1 MHDKWPQGRIAAPR
15 MSSKQ
20 IGHSNSLIFSLA
32 LSVAVLT
39 ASMTLPSAVSLI
51 FDRARWSFSD
61 GGQEK
66 KRRRKIRE
74 MGKMKKSSLD
84 FSYVKEIRI

>member
-32 LSVAVLT
+32 LSVAALT
-39 ASMTLPSAVSLI
+39 ASMTLPSAVPLI

-66 KRRRKIRE
+66 KRRRKIRDGE
-74 MGKMKKSSLD
+74 MKMGEVEK
-84 FSYVKEIRI
+84 VR

>member
-1 MHDKWPQGRIAAPR
+1 
-15 MSSKQ
+15 
-20 IGHSNSLIFSLA
+20 
-32 LSVAVLT
+32 
-39 ASMTLPSAVSLI
+39 MTLPSAVSLI

-74 MGKMKKSSLD
+74 MNGENEEKFVLFVRERD
-84 FSYVKEIRI
+84 TN